1 MVIHLSESVDMT
13 KKIMT
18 ITMHSKSIFKP
29 DPEIKFQVKDLKE
42 AQDILNVMI
51 ENDVPVKRC
60 SVIELY
66 EGEE

>member
-1 MVIHLSESVDMT
+1 M

-42 AQDILNVMI
+42 AQDILRVML
-51 ENDVPVKRC
+51 ENGVPVKRADM
-60 SVIELY
+60 VELY